1 MAQRRK
7 LKASELS
14 GLWIYQDPKRGTVFY
29 DILTNRGFSL
39 VSKDV
44 KTYMLYLACLPMAI
58 LLAYIFG
65 FLFKTNT
72 AVTIIIGIVI
82 FVGLELAF
90 RFFFFYKLPE
100 VENWKRPK
108 KDNIVV
114 DLAKKYPRGRLFIL
128 LFFLVALTICMVVYA
143 KMENMQGLLLYA
155 MYALSAL
162 TAVGSLIVILAII
175 KQKSL

>member
-1 MAQRRK
+1 MAPKRK

-39 VSKDV
+39 VSKDA
-44 KTYMLYLACLPMAI
+44 KTYMFYLACLPMAI
-58 LLAYIFG
+58 LLAYILNFI
-65 FLFKTNT
+65 FKTNT
-72 AVTIIIGIVI
+72 LVTIILGVVI
-82 FVGLELAF
+82 YIGLELAF

-108 KDNIVV
+108 KDNIVTE
-114 DLAKKYPRGRLFIL
+114 LAKKYPKGRLFLL
-128 LFFLVALTICMVVYA
+128 LFFLVALTICMIIYA

-155 MYALSAL
+155 MYILSSV
-162 TAVGSLIVILAII
+162 TAIGSIIVILALI
-175 KQKSL
+175 KQGK